1 MIYLGLGICGFI
13 LLLLFDICSLTEKSV
28 IKYFFGVSGFGL
40 IIISSGFLLR
50 INSDITF
57 SFSFRVFSLT
67 IAILS
72 LLLLIYSVFIEVGK
86 ATYQY
91 KNENMLVTTG
101 TYALSRHPGVLWFL
115 FVYLFG
121 AIYFQNSFVLYA
133 GLIWTSINILYV
145 YIQERFIF
153 TKLFDNYGSYI
164 RTTPMILPSYQSIE
178 KCFTTLNWRKRWKT

>member
-1 MIYLGLGICGFI
+1 MIYLGLGILGFI
-13 LLLLFDICSLTEKSV
+13 MLFLFDICSLCEKSV
-28 IKYFFGVSGFGL
+28 IKYFFGFSGFSL
-40 IIISSGFLLR
+40 IVISSIFLVQLNSNIIFSYSLR
-50 INSDITF
+50 I
-57 SFSFRVFSLT
+57 VSLSL
-67 IAILS
+67 AILF

-133 GLIWTSINILYV
+133 GLIWTMVNIIYV

-153 TKLFDNYGSYI
+153 SKLFDNYGSYI
-164 RTTPMILPSYQSIE
+164 QTTPMILPSYQSIE
-178 KCFTTLNWRKRWKT
+178 KCFTTLNWRKR